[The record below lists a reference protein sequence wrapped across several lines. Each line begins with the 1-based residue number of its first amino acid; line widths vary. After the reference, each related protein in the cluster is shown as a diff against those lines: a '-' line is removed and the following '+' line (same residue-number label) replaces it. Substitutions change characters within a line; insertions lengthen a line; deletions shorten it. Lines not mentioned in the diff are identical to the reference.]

1 MTWGSE
7 CAGNQTQWDNEPMH
21 PDTWLIS
28 QGRPTESGDPLNYQP
43 TMASN
48 FRLPGDRYYNRTE
61 GTETAAAL
69 EELVGGLEGGR
80 SLAFSTGMAAVA
92 AVFDSLPVGST
103 LVIPE
108 DPYHATN
115 GLAVEGEKQGRWT
128 VLRLD
133 LADTDAWVSAA
144 ATADLLW
151 VETPANP
158 LMTVAD
164 LPVICSAQRKD
175 GCLVA
180 VDGTFATPIVQKP
193 LELGADISMH
203 SATKFIGGHSDL
215 MAGVLTVTDDS
226 IYDDLWSRRVRLGST
241 IGGLE
246 AFLAIRGARTLGL
259 RMERSMHNAGLL
271 AERLEAHPQIARV
284 RYPGLPSHD
293 THDHAAKFMDGF
305 GAMMSLE
312 VEGTGE
318 RASAVVEHTTI
329 INNATSLGGIE
340 STWERRALIPGQE
353 TMPPTLIRFS
363 VGCENVDDLWADIT
377 AALEATS

>member
-1 MTWGSE
+1 MITGM
-7 CAGNQTQWDNEPMH
+7 DMH

-28 QGRPTESGDPLNYQP
+28 QARPQALGQPLNYP
-43 TMASN
+43 PSMASN
-48 FRLPGDRYYNRTE
+48 FRLPDERYYNRTE
-61 GTETAAAL
+61 GTETQNAL
-69 EELVGGLEGGR
+69 EDLIGGLEGGR
-80 SLAFSTGMAAVA
+80 SLVFGTGMAAVA
-92 AVFDSLPVGST
+92 TVFAGLPVGST

-115 GLAVEGEKQGRWT
+115 GLAVEGEEHGRWT

-133 LADTDAWVSAA
+133 LADTDAWVEAA
-144 ATADLLW
+144 LTADLLW
-151 VETPANP
+151 IETPANP

-164 LPVICSAQRKD
+164 LPTICAAERKA
-175 GCLVA
+175 GCLIA
-180 VDGTFATPIVQKP
+180 VDGTFATPLVQRP
-193 LELGADISMH
+193 LALGADISMH
-203 SATKFIGGHSDL
+203 SVTKFIGGHSDL
-215 MAGVLTVTDDS
+215 MGGSLSVRDDAL
-226 IYDDLWSRRVRLGST
+226 YDDLWNRRVRHGGT

-259 RMERSMHNAGLL
+259 RMERSMENAAVL
-271 AERLEAHPQIARV
+271 AGRLEEHPEVARV

-293 THDHAAKFMDGF
+293 THAHAAKFMDGF
-305 GAMMSLE
+305 GAMMSFD
-312 VEGTGE
+312 VTGTGE
-318 RASAVVEHTTI
+318 RASAVVQHTSI

-377 AALEATS
+377 AALDATK